1 MIPEHLPDWHAEAN
15 AELDTRGLRCPE
27 PLLLLRNRMRTL
39 EPGAQLYVVATDPA
53 SVRDFDQYSRFLGH
67 EIRAREEASGEFR
80 FLFRK
85 KGGEGKAEAEAEGK
99 PSNGRQDRQDREQ
112 Q

>member
-85 KGGEGKAEAEAEGK
+85 KGGEAEGK
-99 PSNGRQDRQDREQ
+99 PSSGRQDRQDREQ
-112 Q
+112 QEQQ